1 MLDLQEES
9 DYAAWAWAMGEDPV
23 HLTKQAYGK
32 LATVS
37 APPAAA
43 AAAPAGTAME
53 VSPRLEAAAATR
65 GKKKETYGLWYNPI
79 SLSLIIPFFAY
90 RNKNLKP

>member
-1 MLDLQEES
+1 MDLQEES
-9 DYAAWAWAMGEDPV
+9 AFAAWEGAIWGRIRV
-23 HLTKQAYGK
+23 HLAKQAYGK

-65 GKKKETYGLWYNPI
+65 GKKKGNLWNMV
-79 SLSLIIPFFAY
+79 
-90 RNKNLKP
+90 

>member
-1 MLDLQEES
+1 
-9 DYAAWAWAMGEDPV
+9 
-23 HLTKQAYGK
+23 
-32 LATVS
+32 
-37 APPAAA
+37 
-43 AAAPAGTAME
+43 ME

-65 GKKKETYGLWYNPI
+65 GKKKETYGIWYNPI

>member
-1 MLDLQEES
+1 
-9 DYAAWAWAMGEDPV
+9 MGEDPV
-23 HLTKQAYGK
+23 HLAKQAYGK

-53 VSPRLEAAAATR
+53 VSPRLEAAAAAR
-65 GKKKETYGLWYNPI
+65 GKKKETYGIWYNPI
-79 SLSLIIPFFAY
+79 SLSLIIPFCI
-90 RNKNLKP
+90 